1 MVEPAIN
8 IDNDTGGEGVSPSHV
23 AIIMDGN
30 GRWAKARSMP
40 RLFGHRAGVDVLRE
54 IVEKS
59 LEIGLDTL
67 SVYAFSTENWRRPKE
82 EVDGLFLLLKQFVKA
97 DLARLHSK
105 NIRIRIQGSR
115 DGIGK
120 DVLML
125 IDEAQ
130 NLTAQNTGL
139 NFVICFNY
147 GGQSEIIEAV
157 QKIAQDFKD
166 NVIQYADINI
176 ENFSNYLNSADWSDP
191 DLIIRTA
198 GEKRLS
204 NFLLWQSAYSELV
217 FCDVLWPDFTTKDF
231 ENAISEFKQRK
242 RRFGGI

>member
-1 MVEPAIN
+1 MSEPASDIN
-8 IDNDTGGEGVSPSHV
+8 SETQGEGAGPSHI

-30 GRWAKARSMP
+30 GRWAKARGMP
-40 RLFGHRAGVDVLRE
+40 RLFGHRAGVDALRN

-97 DLARLHSK
+97 DLARLHSQ

-115 DGIGK
+115 EGIGK
-120 DVLML
+120 DVLTL

-130 NLTAQNTGL
+130 NLTANNSAL

-147 GGQSEIIEAV
+147 GGQSEIIDAV
-157 QKIAQDFKD
+157 KKIAHEFKD
-166 NVIQYADINI
+166 GKIQDTDINI
-176 ENFSNYLNSADWSDP
+176 ENFCNYLNSADWGDP

-217 FCDVLWPDFTTKDF
+217 FCDALWPDFTSKDF
-231 ENAISEFKQRK
+231 EQAIIDFKQRK

>member
-1 MVEPAIN
+1 MVEPATSLENEISM
-8 IDNDTGGEGVSPSHV
+8 EGAPPAHI

-40 RLFGHRAGVDVLRE
+40 RLFGHRAGVDVLRN

-59 LEIGLDTL
+59 LEVGLNTL

-82 EVDGLFLLLKQFVKA
+82 EVDGLFLLLKQYVKA
-97 DLARLHSK
+97 DLARLHAK

-115 DGIGK
+115 DGINK
-120 DVLML
+120 DVLAL

-130 NLTAQNTGL
+130 NLTANNTAL

-147 GGQSEIIEAV
+147 GGQSEIIDAV
-157 QKIAQDFKD
+157 RKIAHDFKENRIED
-166 NVIQYADINI
+166 ADINI
-176 ENFSNYLNSADWSDP
+176 EKFSNYLNSADWGDP

-217 FCDVLWPDFTTKDF
+217 FSDVLWPDFTQADF
-231 ENAISEFKQRK
+231 EKAISEFKQRK

>member
-1 MVEPAIN
+1 MIEPATN
-8 IDNDTGGEGVSPSHV
+8 LEHDKGGEGVNPSHI

-30 GRWAKARSMP
+30 GRWAKSRSMP
-40 RLFGHRAGVDVLRE
+40 RLFGHNAGVDALRR

-59 LEIGLDTL
+59 IDIGLKTL

-82 EVDGLFLLLKQFVKA
+82 EVDGLFLLLKQYVKA
-97 DLARLHSK
+97 DLARLNAK

-120 DVLML
+120 DILSL

-130 NLTAQNTGL
+130 ALTANNTGL

-147 GGQSEIIEAV
+147 GGQTEIIEAV
-157 QKIAQDFKD
+157 ANIARDFKE
-166 NVIQYADINI
+166 NRITEADINV
-176 ENFSNYLNSADWSDP
+176 ENFSNYLNSADWGDP

-217 FCDVLWPDFTTKDF
+217 FSDVLWPDFSQKDF
-231 ENAISEFKQRK
+231 EDAISEFKNRK